1 MHIVIG
7 LAREFVL
14 LILYGNVWRPVWRIC
29 LWILGLKE
37 VMDSL
42 VSNMETCIADSSNNN
57 NNNKIFI

>member
-1 MHIVIG
+1 MYG
-7 LAREFVL
+7 DQFGEF
-14 LILYGNVWRPVWRIC
+14 C

-57 NNNKIFI
+57 NNKIFI